1 MRHSFGMTFAAALTL
16 AVGISASISAP
27 AVAKKKP
34 AMTAEQKAQAE
45 WEKRRAAYLKNA
57 SKERAIG
64 AREHPNLLQEFGGV
78 YKDDKVAGYVASIG
92 GKMVANSEI
101 PEEPF
106 TFTLLNSS
114 VVNAFALPGGYV
126 YMSRQL
132 LGLMNDEAQLASVLG
147 HEAGHVTDRHTDK
160 RIDKSKQVGLGS
172 ILLVLGGAVTG
183 IDLLSQL
190 GQAFGQQGQLYV
202 LSYSRNQELK
212 ADSLGLR
219 YMTKAGYDP
228 YGAADMLRGLGA
240 QTSLDAKILGRD
252 AEKVP
257 TWARTHPLTSE
268 RVALATNLA
277 QGTGIPAG
285 ERPRNRD
292 RFLDVIDGMTIDDDA
307 EQGFIRSKIFSHP
320 KLLLSFTV
328 PEGYVMDNGSQAVQ
342 IIGPPNANGL
352 FSGGPLQQN
361 ESLDSYLYKAWQ
373 ALAGKNAQPLPAARR
388 TTINGMDAAITATR
402 VQQQQNG
409 AQIDITLAA
418 YRFSPTNAYHF
429 AFIAPAEMSGQ
440 VNGSFE
446 RIINSFRKISTS
458 EAAQLKERQITVVSV
473 KNGDTAQA
481 LANRMAYDEYKL
493 DRFLILNGLANAD
506 ALRTGQRVKL
516 VTYRP

>member
-1 MRHSFGMTFAAALTL
+1 MRQTFGITFAAALALT
-16 AVGISASISAP
+16 VGISAVMSPP
-27 AVAKKKP
+27 AFAKKKSE
-34 AMTAEQKAQAE
+34 MTSEQKAQAE
-45 WEKRRAAYLKNA
+45 WEKRRAAYLKGA
-57 SKERAIG
+57 KKDRALG
-64 AREHPNLLQEFGGV
+64 AREHPNLLNEFGGV

-132 LGLMNDEAQLASVLG
+132 LGLMNDEAELASVLG

-268 RVALATNLA
+268 RVSMATSLA
-277 QGTGIPAG
+277 QNTGIPAG

-292 RFLDVIDGMTIDDDA
+292 RFLDAINGMTIDDDA
-307 EQGFIRSKIFSHP
+307 EQGFIRGKTFSHP

-328 PEGYVMDNGSQAVQ
+328 PDGYVMDNGSQAVH
-342 IIGPPNANGL
+342 IVGATNVNGL

-361 ESLDSYLYKAWQ
+361 ESLDAYLAKAWQ
-373 ALAGKNAQPLPAARR
+373 SLAGQNAQALPASRR
-388 TTINGMDAAITATR
+388 TTINGMETALTATR
-402 VQQQQNG
+402 VQQQNG
-409 AQIDITLAA
+409 AQIDVTFAA

-429 AFIAPAEMSGQ
+429 AFIAPAEMGGQ
-440 VNGSFE
+440 VNGSFD

-458 EAAQLKERQITVVSV
+458 EAAQLKERQISVLTV
-473 KNGDTAQA
+473 KNGDTAQS
-481 LANRMAYDEYKL
+481 LANRMAYDSYQL
-493 DRFLILNGLANAD
+493 DRFLILNGLASPE
-506 ALRTGQRVKL
+506 ALRNGQRVKL